1 MKKNLFQAM
10 KQFKSN
16 LFILIFFS
24 LEKSIIAAST
34 PPQSLQTIS
43 NEVSPLKYDDL
54 AMSKNFSVYE
64 DDKKTSSQNESLKIE
79 NYYLRQQLVELRAR
93 LNKEVQSK
101 NEAED
106 TLQTNQ
112 ETLRLITEDNKQM
125 HLRQLKWEQEVFN
138 LKQDN
143 EDLLRIKHSLEETN
157 SKLTSELDWKDKNY
171 EEKFKTMRDQLS
183 IHYQTVKKL
192 EGKVTPIF

>member
-1 MKKNLFQAM
+1 
-10 KQFKSN
+10 
-16 LFILIFFS
+16 
-24 LEKSIIAAST
+24 
-34 PPQSLQTIS
+34 
-43 NEVSPLKYDDL
+43 
-54 AMSKNFSVYE
+54 MSKNFSVYE